1 MANYEYELDEEL
13 DLEEP
18 KKYRVLLLNDDFST
32 MDFVI
37 EVLMKVFRKSL
48 EESEKI
54 MLDVHNNGSAIC
66 GVYTHEI
73 AFTKIAQVKTMA
85 RKAGFPLKA
94 IAKEE
99 YIRLSFKRRIYTK
112 SFKRSW
118 DRYRPYIWKT

>member
-1 MANYEYELDEEL
+1 MTNYEYELDEEL

-18 KKYRVLLLNDDFST
+18 KKYKVLLLNDDFST

-99 YIRLSFKRRIYTK
+99 
-112 SFKRSW
+112 
-118 DRYRPYIWKT
+118 